1 MCGYPIEGCC
11 NRLQYAIYCMRATRV
26 KLGKAPI
33 VVALRDEDR
42 GMNRKQADQ
51 NRDRV
56 VAAGASRPTIKDIAE
71 RCGVHPSTVSRAL
84 SPAMKHLV
92 AEDVAK
98 RIHAAAGAL
107 GYRLNMAAAGL
118 RTGRSGLIGVLAPD
132 IADPGFPPIL
142 AGIADQLDAAGYATI
157 VVDVGRSGSQQQLVD
172 RLIARGVDGLVLGTV
187 SLRDPIVK
195 HCLDAALPVVLVNRL
210 DGGARLPSVA
220 SNDEAGM
227 RLAVAHLALLGHRH
241 IGHLAGPQSISTG
254 ARRRAG
260 FEAGAAHAGLKARDI
275 RIEIA
280 DSYTREAGREAAL
293 RLLDRKTRPSA
304 IVAANDLLALGVY
317 DALAVRGLTCPT
329 DVSVVGHNDMPYVDM
344 VSPPLTTVRIAQR
357 EMGEA
362 AAKLLLERIAG
373 RSAKREQM
381 VLSPELIVRGS
392 TAPPQVATRTPF

>member
-1 MCGYPIEGCC
+1 
-11 NRLQYAIYCMRATRV
+11 
-26 KLGKAPI
+26 
-33 VVALRDEDR
+33 
-42 GMNRKQADQ
+42 MNWKRADQ
-51 NRDRV
+51 KRDRV
-56 VAAGASRPTIKDIAE
+56 VTAGASRPTIKDIAE

-98 RIHAAAGAL
+98 RIHAAASVL

-118 RTGRSGLIGVLAPD
+118 RTGRSSLIGVLVPD

-157 VVDVGRSGSQQQLVD
+157 VVDVGGSGSQQALVD

-195 HCLDAALPVVLVNRL
+195 HCQDAALPVVLVNRL

-220 SNDEAGM
+220 SDDEAGM
-227 RLAVAHLALLGHRH
+227 RLAVAHLVSLGHRN
-241 IGHLAGPQSISTG
+241 IGHLAGPQNVSTG
-254 ARRRAG
+254 TRRRAG
-260 FEAGAAHAGLKARDI
+260 FEAGASQAGLKARDI

-280 DSYTREAGREAAL
+280 DSYTREAGRDAAL

-304 IVAANDLLALGVY
+304 IVAANDLLALGIY
-317 DALAVRGLTCPT
+317 DALATRGLRCPA

-357 EMGEA
+357 QMGEA
-362 AAKLLLERIAG
+362 AAKLLLDRIA
-373 RSAKREQM
+373 SPTAKREHV
-381 VLSPELIVRGS
+381 VLVPELIVRGS
-392 TAPPQVATRTPF
+392 TGAPATMRTSVR